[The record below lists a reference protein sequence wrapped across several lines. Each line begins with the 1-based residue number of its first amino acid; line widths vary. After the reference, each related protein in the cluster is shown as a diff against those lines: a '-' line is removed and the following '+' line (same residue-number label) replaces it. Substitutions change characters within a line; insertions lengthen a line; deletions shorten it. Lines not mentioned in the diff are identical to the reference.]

1 MMINQG
7 MKSKKKTSSKI
18 LVAIDGSE
26 YSPKA
31 FEYACKLA
39 KNNNA
44 QLQIMNVVEEYM
56 NVGYSISRQLDR
68 SAKELLRK
76 YENLAKSLEVNSVIT
91 IQALGNPAEEILK
104 TANKEDVDTI
114 VVGSRGHYRSS
125 IDFLL
130 GSTSYKLAHFSK
142 CTVIIVK

>member
-1 MMINQG
+1 M
-7 MKSKKKTSSKI
+7 
-18 LVAIDGSE
+18 
-26 YSPKA
+26 
-31 FEYACKLA
+31 KLA

-91 IQALGNPAEEILK
+91 IQALGNPAK
-104 TANKEDVDTI
+104 K
-114 VVGSRGHYRSS
+114 
-125 IDFLL
+125 F
-130 GSTSYKLAHFSK
+130 
-142 CTVIIVK
+142 

>member
-56 NVGYSISRQLDR
+56 NVGYSISRQFR
-68 SAKELLRK
+68 
-76 YENLAKSLEVNSVIT
+76 
-91 IQALGNPAEEILK
+91 Q
-104 TANKEDVDTI
+104 
-114 VVGSRGHYRSS
+114 VG
-125 IDFLL
+125 
-130 GSTSYKLAHFSK
+130 
-142 CTVIIVK
+142 